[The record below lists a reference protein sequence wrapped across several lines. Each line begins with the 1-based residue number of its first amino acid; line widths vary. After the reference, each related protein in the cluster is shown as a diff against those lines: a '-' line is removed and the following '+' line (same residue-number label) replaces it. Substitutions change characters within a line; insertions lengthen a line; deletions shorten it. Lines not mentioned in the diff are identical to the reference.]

1 MRFVS
6 RLTVGCL
13 GLLCAAAVA
22 QAQTSEPPVSPLP
35 APLPAGV
42 FAEGVS
48 IDGIP
53 VGGATAAQARAT
65 LLKERVAPR
74 LLPFRVTLQKRSA
87 SISPQAAGYS
97 ANLNGTINQALRYG
111 RAEPITG
118 PVDVPL
124 IQTVDAKKLRN
135 ALVNRS
141 RTLNV
146 PAVSARLTY
155 AGAKPR
161 VSKARLGIA
170 VNMDVAVPAISK
182 ALISRTADQ
191 SSLPFRRVRPA
202 ATTIGAN
209 IVISRANRTL
219 TLYRGA
225 RVWRTFRIAVGTS
238 SHPTPRGKFRIISKQ
253 RNPTWIP
260 PDSPWARGLGPVPP
274 GLGNPLGT
282 RWIGI
287 NAPAIGIHGTP
298 ASGSIGT
305 AASHG
310 CIRMYINQSEWIFE
324 RVSIDTPVL
333 IV

>member
-1 MRFVS
+1 MRFAS
-6 RLTVGCL
+6 RLAIACVGL
-13 GLLCAAAVA
+13 AAAA
-22 QAQTSEPPVSPLP
+22 GAAHAQTPTTT
-35 APLPAGV
+35 APPAGV

-53 VGGATAAQARAT
+53 VGGATVAQARAT
-65 LLKERVAPR
+65 LLQQRVAPR
-74 LLPFRVTLQKRSA
+74 IKSFTVTLKKRKA
-87 SISPQAAGYS
+87 TIAPQAAGYS
-97 ANLNGTINQALRYG
+97 ANVNGTINQALRYG
-111 RAEPITG
+111 RSVPVTG

-124 IQTVDAKKLRN
+124 IQNVDQKKLRN

-141 RTLNV
+141 RSLNV

-155 AGAKPR
+155 RNAKPR
-161 VSKARLGIA
+161 VSKASMGLA
-170 VNMDVAVPAISK
+170 VNVDVAMAPLTRALMQRTTDTLNMPSK
-182 ALISRTADQ
+182 
-191 SSLPFRRVRPA
+191 RVRPA

-225 RVWRTFRIAVGTS
+225 KEWRTFRVAVGMS
-238 SHPTPRGKFRIISKQ
+238 AYPTPRGKFRIIQKQ
-253 RNPTWIP
+253 KNPTWTP
-260 PDSPWARGLGPVPP
+260 PDSPWAKGVGPVAP
-274 GLGNPLGT
+274 GAGNPLGT

-287 NAPAIGIHGTP
+287 SSPAIGIHGTP
-298 ASGSIGT
+298 TPSSIGS

-310 CIRMYINQSEWIFE
+310 CIRMYVNQSEWLYD